1 MAAATRIGDRR
12 AEQGVTYPVV
22 LGLLMAFALGTS
34 VSVPLAST
42 EMKRMQEAELLFRG
56 MAYRNAIQSYYEA
69 VPQAPEYPAELDDLI
84 NDRRFAHRRHI
95 RRLYAD
101 PITGGAWEL
110 IRTAGGRIAGVRSR
124 SGKKPLK
131 TGNFPSG
138 LEEFAA
144 ATRYQDWWFVFTK
157 DNP

>member
-1 MAAATRIGDRR
+1 MAATTPIGNRR

-42 EMKRMQEAELLFRG
+42 EVKRMQEAELIFRG
-56 MAYRNAIQSYYEA
+56 MAYQNAIQAYYEA

-101 PITGGAWEL
+101 PITGDDWEP

-138 LEEFAA
+138 REEFAA
-144 ATRYQDWWFVFTK
+144 ATRYQDWWFVFSK